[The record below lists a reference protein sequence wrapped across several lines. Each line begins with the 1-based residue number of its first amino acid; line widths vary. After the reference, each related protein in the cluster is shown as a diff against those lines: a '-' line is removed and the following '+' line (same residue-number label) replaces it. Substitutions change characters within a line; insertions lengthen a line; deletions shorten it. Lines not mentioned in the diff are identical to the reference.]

1 MRDEFFG
8 GYSRYYTLNSSK
20 KWSIFSFVS
29 VLIKKF
35 NLQNSHLKRL
45 QRFLKAISEKI
56 PYKRNALL
64 LTMESEYS
72 KPTDILNNKWK
83 KNIKGINPFLE
94 YKRVYNNTELAKD
107 IPFSFLLLC
116 KLLRI
121 LDNIKNEIIY
131 KNNIK

>member
-1 MRDEFFG
+1 MFKCSCSICR
-8 GYSRYYTLNSSK
+8 RNSKSLIVYWK
-20 KWSIFSFVS
+20 KV
-29 VLIKKF
+29 
-35 NLQNSHLKRL
+35 NN
-45 QRFLKAISEKI
+45 ISEDNI
-56 PYKRNALL
+56 
-64 LTMESEYS
+64 
-72 KPTDILNNKWK
+72 KWK
-83 KNIKGINPFLE
+83 QISWFTSIGFINSKLTYMKYIWGLK